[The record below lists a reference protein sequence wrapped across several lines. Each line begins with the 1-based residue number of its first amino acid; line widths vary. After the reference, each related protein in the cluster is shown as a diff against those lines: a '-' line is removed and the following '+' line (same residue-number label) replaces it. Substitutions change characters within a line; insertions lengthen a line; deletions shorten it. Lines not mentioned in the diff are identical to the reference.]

1 MSWRSFAKI
10 DASASSRS
18 LCKRTRSGGVESEV
32 AQHMTN
38 FQIVDAQR
46 LVDEQARGDSSVP
59 ASTLHVGLVGEL
71 GNASAMTDSPAEGNQ
86 EARNEGKPESNGG

>member
-1 MSWRSFAKI
+1 
-10 DASASSRS
+10 
-18 LCKRTRSGGVESEV
+18 
-32 AQHMTN
+32 MTN

-59 ASTLHVGLVGEL
+59 ASTLVGEL

-86 EARNEGKPESNGG
+86 EARNDGKPESNGG

>member
-1 MSWRSFAKI
+1 MQVHRAARSANGHDRAEWKAKP
-10 DASASSRS
+10 
-18 LCKRTRSGGVESEV
+18 V

-59 ASTLHVGLVGEL
+59 ASTLRRASR
-71 GNASAMTDSPAEGNQ
+71 NASAMTDSPAEGNQ
-86 EARNEGKPESNGG
+86 EARNDGKPESNGG